1 MSDLSRGEIIDRIA
15 GGLSLR
21 GLNLVRVDLSDVE
34 MVRADLAEANLRMAF
49 LNGADLREARLG
61 GSHLSGALV
70 NEADLTGANL
80 VEANMI
86 GVSLKN
92 SNLSR
97 ADLSGADLTGASLE
111 GANLEGT
118 YLVGAFLNETHLT
131 GANLTGAYVRMA
143 QMSGCD
149 LTGASLD
156 GAELS
161 QSDMSGARLDGC
173 SMVGATLANA
183 TLLASSLVHCD
194 LRGANLT
201 GADLTGCNLTGVRLH
216 GVKVDQVKLDDAW
229 AEWIDISHEGNGTA
243 RCTFEEAFLGV
254 LGKPLCQ
261 VLIEGRVDDDVWA
274 VILEHMTAF
283 QRSNSGHGD
292 VKLRAINQGSN
303 ASVIYVEA
311 ETELSLAAYLSE
323 FACIM
328 GKGSIEL
335 FERLAAVVPVKRDP
349 AVSIDLW
356 DDEPTQIDELLNK
369 TFPGTETGNGSEAIS
384 LPRVTP
390 RPDEQKARIETGS
403 GQMAQASVQT
413 MSDPTIAPR
422 LEKLEGKNFWDR
434 AKAVVILSGNRR
446 IWLEASSSESLTL
459 RPPHGVVA
467 GLDLIRGRFAT
478 DETRRRYYLAAQA
491 PVPSLEESS

>member
-1 MSDLSRGEIIDRIA
+1 MSDLSRAEIVDRIA
-15 GGLSLR
+15 SRGSLR
-21 GLNLVRVDLSDVE
+21 GLNLVRADLSDVE
-34 MVRADLAEANLRMAF
+34 MVRADLAEANLRMAC
-49 LNGADLREARLG
+49 LNGADLREARLS

-131 GANLTGAYVRMA
+131 GADLTGAYIRLA

-149 LTGASLD
+149 LTGASLE
-156 GAELS
+156 GADLS
-161 QSDMSGARLDGC
+161 QADLSGSRLDGS
-173 SMVGATLANA
+173 SMVGCMLANA

-201 GADLTGCNLTGVRLH
+201 GADMTGCNLTGVRLH

-261 VLIEGRVDDDVWA
+261 ILIEGRIEDHVWA
-274 VILEHMTAF
+274 VIIDHIAAF
-283 QRSNSGHGD
+283 HRSNREHED
-292 VKLRAINQGSN
+292 VKLRSINQGSN
-303 ASVIYVEA
+303 ASVLYIEA

-323 FACIM
+323 FADIM
-328 GKGSIEL
+328 GKGSTEL
-335 FERLAAVVPVKRDP
+335 FEKLASVIP
-349 AVSIDLW
+349 ARNTAGISIDLW

-369 TFPGTETGNGSEAIS
+369 TFPISESGNGSAAAAAPM
-384 LPRVTP
+384 LRQ
-390 RPDEQKARIETGS
+390 RDDEPPVAEMT
-403 GQMAQASVQT
+403 SVQT
-413 MSDPTIAPR
+413 VEALTQVVTDLKLIVR
-422 LEKLEGKNFWDR
+422 VEKLEGRNFSDR
-434 AKAVVILSGNRR
+434 AKAVVVLSGNRR
-446 IWLEASSSESLTL
+446 IWLEASSNQSLTL
-459 RPPHGVVA
+459 RPPHGVMA
-467 GLDLIRGRFAT
+467 GLDIIRGRFVT
-478 DETRRRYYLAAQA
+478 DETRRRYYLATQT
-491 PVPSLEESS
+491 PTQPLDES

>member
-254 LGKPLCQ
+254 LGKPMCQ
-261 VLIEGRVDDDVWA
+261 VLIEGRVDDEVWA
-274 VILEHMTAF
+274 VILEHVTAF
-283 QRSNSGHGD
+283 HQSRAEHGG

-311 ETELSLAAYLSE
+311 ETELSLAAYLFE
-323 FACIM
+323 FADIM

-335 FERLAAVVPVKRDP
+335 FERLASVVPPKRDP
-349 AVSIDLW
+349 DVSVDIW

-369 TFPGTETGNGSEAIS
+369 TFPGTEIGNGSGSSPQAIIPRDEHRGS
-384 LPRVTP
+384 L
-390 RPDEQKARIETGS
+390 ES
-403 GQMAQASVQT
+403 GSVQIAQET
-413 MSDPTIAPR
+413 VQTVSDFKHSLR
-422 LEKLEGKNFWDR
+422 LEKLEGRNFWDR

-446 IWLEASSSESLTL
+446 VWLEAASSESLTL

-467 GLDLIRGRFAT
+467 GLDLIRGRFVT
-478 DETRRRYYLAAQA
+478 DETRRRYYLATQA
-491 PVPSLEESS
+491 PVPSLEES